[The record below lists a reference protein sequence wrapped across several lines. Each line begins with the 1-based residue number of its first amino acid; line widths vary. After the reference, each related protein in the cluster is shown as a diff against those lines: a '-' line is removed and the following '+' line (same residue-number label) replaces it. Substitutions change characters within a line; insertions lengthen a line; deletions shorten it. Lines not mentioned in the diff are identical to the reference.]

1 MTESV
6 RDRWLSIG
14 MSVLLH
20 GTLIAL
26 LAIGVWHFRHP
37 APAPSVPIDA
47 TVVDAR
53 TLKGVG
59 TASTPAP
66 KPQAA
71 PPQTVPPPPAQ
82 PVEGP
87 PLPTPDEQAMREQA
101 AKAEA
106 QHEAE
111 AQQELLARQ
120 QAKQAEEE
128 AQRKAQA
135 AAAAAAAQQA
145 AEAKKAA
152 QAEAAAQARKLAQ
165 ASKRAEARKKAQAAK
180 LAAEQ
185 KAAQQRKLAEEK
197 KLAEQKRLA
206 AQQAAAARAAR
217 IAELQQSLREDE
229 QAAAA
234 SGALASWQSEIT
246 SRIQNAWIKPPTA
259 RPGIQ
264 CVLNV
269 SLVPGGAV
277 TGVSIGQCNGDDA
290 VRQSIQTAVY
300 NASPLPPPPDG
311 VPFPHQLIITFKPT
325 D

>member
-20 GTLIAL
+20 GTLIVL

-37 APAPSVPIDA
+37 APAPTPPIDA

-53 TLKGVG
+53 TLKGIG
-59 TASTPAP
+59 TASIQAP
-66 KPQAA
+66 KPKA
-71 PPQTVPPPPAQ
+71 PPVPVQ
-82 PVEGP
+82 PSEGP
-87 PLPTPDEQAMREQA
+87 PLPTPDEQAMRDQA

-120 QAKQAEEE
+120 QAEAQEE

-135 AAAAAAAQQA
+135 AAAAAATAAAQA
-145 AEAKKAA
+145 AEAKQAEQA
-152 QAEAAAQARKLAQ
+152 QAAARAKKRAAAK
-165 ASKRAEARKKAQAAK
+165 AAK
-180 LAAEQ
+180 LARQKKLEEQ
-185 KAAQQRKLAEEK
+185 KKLAEEQ
-197 KLAEQKRLA
+197 KLAA
-206 AQQAAAARAAR
+206 ARAAAARAAR
-217 IAELQQSLREDE
+217 IAELRQSLQEDAQATA
-229 QAAAA
+229 QAAVT
-234 SGALASWQSEIT
+234 SGALASWTSEIT

-259 RPGIQ
+259 QAGIV

-269 SLVPGGAV
+269 SLIPGGTV

-311 VPFPHQLIITFKPT
+311 VPFPSQLRITFQPT
-325 D
+325 N

>member
-20 GTLIAL
+20 GTLIVL

-37 APAPSVPIDA
+37 APAPTPPIDA

-53 TLKGVG
+53 TLKGIG
-59 TASTPAP
+59 AAP
-66 KPQAA
+66 KPSLKPKSA
-71 PPQTVPPPPAQ
+71 PAQ
-82 PVEGP
+82 SPPTPPSEGP

-120 QAKQAEEE
+120 QAKAQEE
-128 AQRKAQA
+128 AQRKAQEA
-135 AAAAAAAQQA
+135 AAEQAKAAAAAQQ
-145 AEAKKAA
+145 
-152 QAEAAAQARKLAQ
+152 AAQARKLAQ
-165 ASKRAEARKKAQAAK
+165 AQKRAEAKKQAEAAK
-180 LAAEQ
+180 LAAQ
-185 KAAQQRKLAEEK
+185 KKLAQQRKLAEEK
-197 KLAEQKRLA
+197 KLAEEQKLA
-206 AQQAAAARAAR
+206 AQRAAAARAAR
-217 IAELQQSLREDE
+217 IAELQQSLQEDA

-234 SGALASWQSEIT
+234 SGALASWTMEIRT
-246 SRIQNAWIKPPTA
+246 RIQDAWIRPPTA
-259 RPGIQ
+259 KAGLD

-269 SLVPGGAV
+269 SLVPGGTV
-277 TGVSIGQCNGDDA
+277 TGVSIGQCNGDEA

-300 NASPLPPPPDG
+300 NASPLPAPPNG
-311 VPFPHQLIITFKPT
+311 VPFPSQIAFDFKPSN
-325 D
+325 